1 MASTITLRRKIK
13 ATISTKQITR
23 AMQMVAA
30 SKMHRAQE
38 AVKKSRDYSDK
49 ASEVLR
55 NLSADSSLAEHP
67 LLTKRVGSRVVL
79 LILSSDRGL
88 CGALN
93 AQAFRVLMDYL
104 NEHKNET
111 IQIVTSGRKAEEFA
125 KRYLAS
131 VQMPNVHV
139 GACFNGFPDKP
150 TIDHVKPFSQLTV
163 NPYVTNQIDRLDILS
178 SKFVS
183 TLVQKP
189 TLKTLLP
196 IAVPQAEVKVGAP
209 VEKAVEFLFEP
220 SKAEVINKIVPA
232 LINSQLYQIFLD
244 QIACEH
250 SARMVAMKNAT
261 ENAAEVIDE
270 LKQKYNSAR
279 QSKITAEIAEV
290 TAGAAALS

>member
-55 NLSADSSLAEHP
+55 NLSSDNSLAEHP
-67 LLTKRVGSRVVL
+67 LLTKRSGARVVL
-79 LILSSDRGL
+79 LLLSSDRGL

-111 IQIVTSGRKAEEFA
+111 IQIVTSGRKAEEFS

-196 IAVPQAEVKVGAP
+196 IAVPQTEIKTENSAI
-209 VEKAVEFLFEP
+209 EFLFEP
-220 SKAEVINKIVPA
+220 SKAEVIDKIVPA

>member
-49 ASEVLR
+49 AAEVLR
-55 NLSADSSLAEHP
+55 NLSSDASLAEHP
-67 LLTKRVGSRVVL
+67 LLTKRKGSRVVL

-93 AQAFRVLMDYL
+93 AQVFRVLMDYL

-111 IQIVTSGRKAEEFA
+111 IQIVTSGRKAEEFS

-131 VQMPNVHV
+131 LAGQMPNVHV

-163 NPYVTNQIDRLDILS
+163 TPYVTGQIDRLDILS
-178 SKFVS
+178 SRFVS

-196 IAVPQAEVKVGAP
+196 ITVPHAEAVPT
-209 VEKAVEFLFEP
+209 EKATEFLFEP
-220 SKAEVINKIVPA
+220 SKNEVINKIVPA

>member
-1 MASTITLRRKIK
+1 VSAS
-13 ATISTKQITR
+13 
-23 AMQMVAA
+23 
-30 SKMHRAQE
+30 
-38 AVKKSRDYSDK
+38 
-49 ASEVLR
+49 
-55 NLSADSSLAEHP
+55 
-67 LLTKRVGSRVVL
+67 
-79 LILSSDRGL
+79 
-88 CGALN
+88 N
-93 AQAFRVLMDYL
+93 AIAF
-104 NEHKNET
+104 N
-111 IQIVTSGRKAEEFA
+111 
-125 KRYLAS
+125 
-131 VQMPNVHV
+131 
-139 GACFNGFPDKP
+139 FPDKP

-163 NPYVTNQIDRLDILS
+163 SPYVTHQIDRLDILS

-196 IAVPQAEVKVGAP
+196 ITVPQADDAATVKAT
-209 VEKAVEFLFEP
+209 EFLFEP

>member
-1 MASTITLRRKIK
+1 VASTITLRRKIK

-55 NLSADSSLAEHP
+55 NLSADTSLAEHP
-67 LLTKRVGSRVVL
+67 LLTKRSGSRVVL
-79 LILSSDRGL
+79 LLLSSDRGL

-163 NPYVTNQIDRLDILS
+163 NPYITNQIDRLDILS

-196 IAVPQAEVKVGAP
+196 VTVPQADAKVNAP
-209 VEKAVEFLFEP
+209 AEKAIEFLFEP
-220 SKAEVINKIVPA
+220 SKAQVIDKIVPA

>member
-1 MASTITLRRKIK
+1 VASTITLRRKIK

-55 NLSADSSLAEHP
+55 NLSADTSLAEHP
-67 LLTKRVGSRVVL
+67 LLTKRSGSRVVL
-79 LILSSDRGL
+79 LLLSSDRGL

-163 NPYVTNQIDRLDILS
+163 NPYITNQIDRLDILS

-196 IAVPQAEVKVGAP
+196 ITVPQADDAATVKAT
-209 VEKAVEFLFEP
+209 EFLFEP

>member
-1 MASTITLRRKIK
+1 
-13 ATISTKQITR
+13 
-23 AMQMVAA
+23 
-30 SKMHRAQE
+30 
-38 AVKKSRDYSDK
+38 
-49 ASEVLR
+49 
-55 NLSADSSLAEHP
+55 
-67 LLTKRVGSRVVL
+67 
-79 LILSSDRGL
+79 
-88 CGALN
+88 
-93 AQAFRVLMDYL
+93 MDYL

-196 IAVPQAEVKVGAP
+196 IAVPP
-209 VEKAVEFLFEP
+209 DTKAKTENSAIEFLFEP
-220 SKAEVINKIVPA
+220 SKAEVIDKIVPA
-232 LINSQLYQIFLD
+232 LINRSRFAPSVVSPFNDTRPVPVEKVFVPVIVVLPLRDTLPVPVEKVEAPVWETLLLNVEIPSTVNAPPSVVRPVPTVKVFVPVT
-244 QIACEH
+244 E
-250 SARMVAMKNAT
+250 VAPLRLTAPVPVEKNPEPFCA
-261 ENAAEVIDE
+261 IS
-270 LKQKYNSAR
+270 L
-279 QSKITAEIAEV
+279 
-290 TAGAAALS
+290 

>member
-49 ASEVLR
+49 AAEVLR
-55 NLSADSSLAEHP
+55 NLSADASLAEHP
-67 LLTKRVGSRVVL
+67 LLTKRSGARVVL
-79 LILSSDRGL
+79 LLLSSDRGL

-93 AQAFRVLMDYL
+93 AQTFRVLMDYL
-104 NEHKNET
+104 NEHKHET
-111 IQIVTSGRKAEEFA
+111 IQIVTSGRKAEEFS

-131 VQMPNVHV
+131 VKMPNVHV

-196 IAVPQAEVKVGAP
+196 ITVPQSETKSENSAI
-209 VEKAVEFLFEP
+209 EFLFEP
-220 SKAEVINKIVPA
+220 SKSEVIDKIVPA